1 MREFRE
7 FGHKLIDWVADYL
20 ESPERYPVLS
30 TVKPDEIVNG
40 LPAHGPEQGETIEHI
55 FEDFERVILPGITH
69 WNNPRFLAYFANTS
83 SPPAILAELLS
94 AALNAN
100 GFLWKVSPAVTEL
113 EVVTLRWLLHWL
125 GLTANMD
132 EKAWFG
138 MILDTASTSTLHALA
153 AARAAI
159 APETREAGATY
170 NLVLY
175 TSDQAHSSVDKAA
188 ITLGFGNRNIRHIAS
203 DAEFRMRTD
212 LLEEAIARD
221 REAGLRPCCIV
232 ATVGTTA
239 TGSIDPVA
247 AIADI
252 ADREDL
258 WLHVDAAYAGSAAVA
273 PEFRWVLDGCDRA
286 DSLVFNPHKWLMV
299 TVDCSVFYCKHPDTL
314 RHAFS
319 LVPEILRTSDGGLNM
334 MDYGVPLGR
343 RFRSLKLWFVL
354 RYYGHEGLAQIIR
367 DQVEMVR
374 EMRDRIAADARF
386 EICAPTRL
394 SLVCFRLNGSDELNR
409 MLLDGI
415 NGSGRFF
422 LSGTVL
428 NGRYVLRIA
437 VGNMLTTRATLDE
450 LWLLIDALSGDD
462 KAFRDALEGLRRGD
476 FSRLEPLFD
485 ESANRKP
492 QIIEWHEEGRF
503 ADHPDAVAEALT
515 CASFL
520 GRIVVAEYLLTH
532 GVDPSAGRATGLDAL
547 HWAADRGQLEAVRL
561 LLRHHAPLESRNM
574 YGGTALGAVVWSVLH
589 QSRPDHIQIIEVL
602 LAAGARIEEAGYPT
616 GNPAVDEVLKRH
628 HPII

>member
-20 ESPERYPVLS
+20 ESPERYAVLS
-30 TVKPDEIVNG
+30 TIKPDEIVNG
-40 LPAHGPEQGETIEHI
+40 LPAHGPEDGETIEHI

-113 EVVTLRWLLHWL
+113 EIVTLRWLLHWF
-125 GLTANMD
+125 GLPQD
-132 EKAWFG
+132 WFG

-159 APETREAGATY
+159 APETREAGATH

-188 ITLGFGNRNIRHIAS
+188 ITLGFGNRNIRHIAC

-239 TGSIDPVA
+239 TGSVDPVA

-319 LVPEILRTSDGGLNM
+319 LVPEILRTTDGGLNM

-374 EMRDRIAADARF
+374 EMRDRIVADSRF
-386 EICAPTRL
+386 EICAPTL
-394 SLVCFRLNGSDELNR
+394 FSLVCFRLKGSDELNR

-422 LSGTVL
+422 LSGTIL

-437 VGNMLTTRATLDE
+437 VGNMWTTRATLDE

-462 KAFRDALEGLRRGD
+462 KAFRDALEGLRGGD
-476 FSRLEPLFD
+476 FSRLEPLF
-485 ESANRKP
+485 EEHPGRKP

-503 ADHPDAVAEALT
+503 AEHPDALAEALT

-520 GRIVVAEYLLTH
+520 GRITVVEYLLRQ
-532 GVDPSAGRATGLDAL
+532 GIDPAAGKATGLDAL
-547 HWAADRGQLEAVRL
+547 HWGANRGQLEAVRV
-561 LLRHHAPLESRNM
+561 LLRVGAPLESRNR
-574 YGGTALGAVVWSVLH
+574 YGGTVIAMAVWSAVH
-589 QSRPDHIQIIEVL
+589 EPRPDHIQIIEAL

-616 GNPAVDEVLKRH
+616 GNAAVDEAFKRH